1 MKVKVNPS
9 APGTMVVVMP
19 DGSATTYTVQ
29 PGQHLV
35 VGRDSAAHVVIDDP
49 RVGAEHVAIA
59 RLGPGWL
66 VGSLDA
72 ANPAML
78 LDDTGRAQP
87 IGPEL
92 GLRSGELLVGPCRIK
107 LYPPGS

>member
-1 MKVKVNPS
+1 MKVNLT
-9 APGTMVVVMP
+9 ATGTMVVVTP
-19 DGSATTYTVQ
+19 NGPATTYTVQ
-29 PGQHLV
+29 PGQHFV
-35 VGRDSAAHVVIDDP
+35 VGRDSGSHVVIDDP
-49 RVGAEHVAIA
+49 RVSAEHVAIA

-92 GLRSGELLVGPCRIK
+92 GLRSGELLVGPCLIK

>member
-1 MKVKVNPS
+1 VKVNPT

-19 DGSATTYTVQ
+19 NGFAATYTVQ

-49 RVGAEHVAIA
+49 RVGARQVAIA

-78 LDDTGRAQP
+78 LDDTGREQP

>member
-1 MKVKVNPS
+1 MKVNLT
-9 APGTMVVVMP
+9 ATGTMVVVTP
-19 DGSATTYTVQ
+19 DGSANTYTVQ
-29 PGQHLV
+29 PGQHFV
-35 VGRDSAAHVVIDDP
+35 VGRDSAVQVVIDDP
-49 RVGAEHVAIA
+49 RVSAEHVAIA

-87 IGPEL
+87 IGTEL
-92 GLRSGELLVGPCRIK
+92 GLRSGELLVGPCLIK

>member
-1 MKVKVNPS
+1 VNLT
-9 APGTMVVVMP
+9 ATGTMVVVTP
-19 DGSATTYTVQ
+19 NGPATTYTVQ
-29 PGQHLV
+29 PGQHFV
-35 VGRDSAAHVVIDDP
+35 IGRDAGAHVVIDDP
-49 RVGAEHVAIA
+49 RVSATHVAIA

-92 GLRSGELLVGPCRIK
+92 GLRSGELLVGACLIK

>member
-1 MKVKVNPS
+1 MKVNQT
-9 APGTMVVVMP
+9 ATGTMVVVTP
-19 DGSATTYTVQ
+19 NAPATTYTVQ

-35 VGRDSAAHVVIDDP
+35 VGRGSGAHVVIDDP
-49 RVGAEHVAIA
+49 RVSAEHVAIA

-92 GLRSGELLVGPCRIK
+92 GLRSGELLVGPCLIK

>member
-1 MKVKVNPS
+1 MRVNPS
-9 APGTMVVVMP
+9 APGTMVVVTP
-19 DGSATTYTVQ
+19 NGPATTYTVQ
-29 PGQHLV
+29 PGQHFV
-35 VGRDSAAHVVIDDP
+35 VGRDSGSHVVIDDP
-49 RVGAEHVAIA
+49 RVSAEHVAIA

-92 GLRSGELLVGPCRIK
+92 GLRSGELLVGPCLIK

>member
-1 MKVKVNPS
+1 VKVKVNPT

-19 DGSATTYTVQ
+19 DGSAATYTVQ

-49 RVGAEHVAIA
+49 RVGARQVAIA

-78 LDDTGRAQP
+78 LDDTGREQP